1 MGIPVSKSFNLE
13 KTYTKG
19 QVNRDKGYNF
29 NNINGL
35 LINKQV
41 WTYSINMDAIQQVL
55 NNDIVN
61 PKWIGEVQY
70 ATPTILYSKTC
81 KIIFKKQPTQ

>member
-61 PKWIGEVQY
+61 PKLIGEVCNLQHQLFY
-70 ATPTILYSKTC
+70 IQKYVKL
-81 KIIFKKQPTQ
+81 F

>member
-1 MGIPVSKSFNLE
+1 MGIPVPKSFNLE
-13 KTYTKG
+13 KTYTKR

-29 NNINGL
+29 TNINGL

-41 WTYSINMDAIQQVL
+41 WTYSININAIQQVL

-61 PKWIGEVQY
+61 PKWIFGEVCNLQHQLFY
-70 ATPTILYSKTC
+70 IQKYVKL
-81 KIIFKKQPTQ
+81 F